1 MVTFLFPV
9 IFNIICMSTS
19 GNWDSGWKEKRKT
32 MFLVYC
38 LIKSSPK
45 LFFSTWMSHE
55 EKLKVMGEGKFQLD

>member
-1 MVTFLFPV
+1 
-9 IFNIICMSTS
+9 MSTS